1 MKASKRVWVTGA
13 GGLIG
18 NYVVQTA
25 PTGCSPI
32 GLTRQDLD
40 LLDLSVVE
48 NRFRRENP
56 DAIIH
61 CAAISSN
68 PFCQEH
74 PQLAQRTNV
83 ETTQILSS
91 FAESIPFIF
100 ISSDLVFD
108 GKKGAYVE
116 SDSPNP
122 LSKYGETK
130 AEAEMHVMK
139 NSRHTIIRT
148 SLNGGKS
155 PTRNRGFNEH
165 LQQTIRAGKT
175 MTLFT
180 DEYRSPI
187 SAKETARTL
196 WEILNQNLTGI
207 LHLAGAERLSR
218 FKIGRLLADHW
229 KEGRD
234 QILAGSLNDYKGPP
248 RAADTS
254 LCCEKL
260 QTNLRFPLPRFS
272 QWLQENPTAPF

>member
-1 MKASKRVWVTGA
+1 MA
-13 GGLIG
+13 
-18 NYVVQTA
+18 
-25 PTGCSPI
+25 
-32 GLTRQDLD
+32 
-40 LLDLSVVE
+40 
-48 NRFRRENP
+48 
-56 DAIIH
+56 
-61 CAAISSN
+61 
-68 PFCQEH
+68 
-74 PQLAQRTNV
+74 
-83 ETTQILSS
+83 
-91 FAESIPFIF
+91 
-100 ISSDLVFD
+100 
-108 GKKGAYVE
+108 KKGAYVE

-165 LQQTIRAGKT
+165 LQQTIRAGKK

-187 SAKETARTL
+187 SAKETARAL

-218 FKIGRLLADHW
+218 FNIGRLLADHW
-229 KEGRD
+229 QEGRD

-260 QTNLRFPLPRFS
+260 QTNLSFPLPRFS
-272 QWLQENPTAPF
+272 QWLQGNPTAPF